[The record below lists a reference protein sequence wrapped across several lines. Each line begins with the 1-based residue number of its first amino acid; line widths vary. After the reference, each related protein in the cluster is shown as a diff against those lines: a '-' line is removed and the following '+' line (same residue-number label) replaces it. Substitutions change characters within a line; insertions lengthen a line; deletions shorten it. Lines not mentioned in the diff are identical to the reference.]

1 MVDTSGL
8 VPGFEIFLAVI
19 LGLVL
24 QQGLENF
31 SMISLTFTS
40 LTRFLMLGMPLR
52 DTIVIYEVKAWCCS
66 RKQLSE
72 LEVVAL

>member
-24 QQGLENF
+24 QQGLEKF

-52 DTIVIYEVKAWCCS
+52 DTIVI
-66 RKQLSE
+66 
-72 LEVVAL
+72 

>member
-31 SMISLTFTS
+31 PMISLTLTS

-52 DTIVIYEVKAWCCS
+52 DTIVI
-66 RKQLSE
+66 
-72 LEVVAL
+72 